1 MIVEK
6 NGNSNITYYIDEK
19 KKIVV
24 CKLSDCKYDV
34 YNLVTKKLRDYDKFI
49 YDVVCMEGNENFLN
63 DTYVAKSKC
72 IDGDTWDVEK
82 GKRIALCKVLK
93 KYHIAKNKKLSKIA
107 EKLYDVSNDLQKKA
121 LEFGTKAFLYEEE
134 FQRYKG
140 DL

>member
-6 NGNSNITYYIDEK
+6 NENGNITYYIDEK

-34 YNLVTKKLRDYDKFI
+34 YNLIANKLGDYNEFA
-49 YDVVCMEGNENFLN
+49 YMVCMEGNEKFLN
-63 DTYVAKSKC
+63 DTYVAKSRC

-93 KYHIAKNKKLSKIA
+93 KYYIAKNKKLSKIVA
-107 EKLYDVSNDLQKKA
+107 KLYDVSNDLQKKA
-121 LEFGTKAFLYEEE
+121 VEFGTKAFLYGQE

-140 DL
+140 EL